1 MSLSEVRQRL
11 RWAGFAAV
19 ATFLILAGRLVW
31 LQATPSDALAATAMS
46 NVFRGQRVVSPRGR
60 ILDRHGVVL
69 ADARPTVDLVVR
81 PAAVQDPDTLREH
94 LDDILDDT
102 GRERLA
108 EALAATGLE
117 WHRGWVVAR
126 DMDSVAL
133 ARVAARRHL
142 LLSVELQAG
151 QIRTYPYGSSI
162 AHLVGYISEVSRD
175 DLLRLEKA
183 RYRSGDQVGR
193 RGLERALEAHLSGRP
208 GRTATIVDAL
218 GSPVEAS
225 GPWGAALEHERRA
238 REVPSVPGSDVHTTL
253 DHAVQ
258 QAAVEGLDGR
268 TGAAVMLDVHTGEVL
283 AYASSPT
290 YDPGALVRGVS
301 RSQWRA
307 LRQDPA
313 RPLLDRNAR
322 GLYPPASTFKVVTAA
337 AAIEAGIDPGFTV
350 NCKGSTMV
358 GRRRFR
364 CWKRG
369 GHGLVDLR
377 RALMGSCDVWFYT
390 VGLELGPDQ
399 MADIARRLGL
409 GPPTGWQL
417 NDERSGLVPSRDYM
431 LRRFGQGW
439 TLGDTASAAIGQSIT
454 LATPLQLAVMT
465 ATVANG
471 GQRPTPWVVARI
483 IRPDGSTA
491 KVGGPLPS
499 ADAGLSPDS
508 LAIVRDGMEAVVM
521 GEKGTARRARIA
533 GLPYAG
539 KTGTAQV
546 VSARL
551 KRERPGP
558 ETEDHAL
565 FVAFAPL
572 DAPQVAV
579 AVVVEHAGSGS
590 THAAPIARGMLE
602 TWARGQGLLP
612 PEEQVEEQ
620 EG

>member
-1 MSLSEVRQRL
+1 
-11 RWAGFAAV
+11 
-19 ATFLILAGRLVW
+19 
-31 LQATPSDALAATAMS
+31 
-46 NVFRGQRVVSPRGR
+46 
-60 ILDRHGVVL
+60 
-69 ADARPTVDLVVR
+69 
-81 PAAVQDPDTLREH
+81 
-94 LDDILDDT
+94 
-102 GRERLA
+102 
-108 EALAATGLE
+108 
-117 WHRGWVVAR
+117 
-126 DMDSVAL
+126 
-133 ARVAARRHL
+133 
-142 LLSVELQAG
+142 
-151 QIRTYPYGSSI
+151 
-162 AHLVGYISEVSRD
+162 
-175 DLLRLEKA
+175 
-183 RYRSGDQVGR
+183 
-193 RGLERALEAHLSGRP
+193 
-208 GRTATIVDAL
+208 
-218 GSPVEAS
+218 
-225 GPWGAALEHERRA
+225 
-238 REVPSVPGSDVHTTL
+238 
-253 DHAVQ
+253 
-258 QAAVEGLDGR
+258 
-268 TGAAVMLDVHTGEVL
+268 MLDVHTGEVL